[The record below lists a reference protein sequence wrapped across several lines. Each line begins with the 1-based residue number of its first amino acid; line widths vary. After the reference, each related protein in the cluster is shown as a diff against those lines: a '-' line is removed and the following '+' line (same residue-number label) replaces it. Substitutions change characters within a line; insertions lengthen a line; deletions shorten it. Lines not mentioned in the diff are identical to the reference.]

1 MADINNHE
9 HIDHEKVIDVVEN
22 LIETCRDGQKGFL
35 QAAENVKDPQLRAF
49 FNEHSLE
56 RGQFAGDLENEVIH
70 LGKHDPERE
79 GTASAAVHRGWIDL
93 KAALGAGDAAILSSV
108 ESGEDNAKKQ
118 YDEALQEKLPVN
130 IRGIIERQAQRVRAV
145 HDQVRDMRDKKKAA

>member
-9 HIDHEKVIDVVEN
+9 HIDHEKVIDVVEK

-35 QAAENVKDPQLRAF
+35 EAAEHVKDAQLKAF

-56 RGQFAGDLENEVIH
+56 RGQFAGELENELIH
-70 LGKHDPERE
+70 MGKHNPKRE
-79 GTASAAVHRGWIDL
+79 GSAVAAVHRGWLDL
-93 KAALGAGDAAILSSV
+93 KTALGAGDAAILSSV

-118 YDEALQEKLPVN
+118 YDSALQEKLPVD
-130 IRGIIERQAQRVRAV
+130 IRGIIERQAQKVRVV
-145 HDQVRDMRDKKKAA
+145 HDQVRDMRDKQKAA